1 MIEGMVML
9 QGLDSFTSS
18 SGVIGDLLNSW
29 EQAGFFNY
37 ILPFL
42 LIFALTFGI
51 LVRVKIFKEN
61 NWVNGIIAIVVGL
74 MALQFNFV
82 PSFFAQI
89 FPRLGIGLSIILGI
103 LIIVGLFMD
112 PDSKGVNF
120 FLLGVGVLIIGM
132 IVIQSAGAL
141 GWASGDWWTTNW
153 KGVIGA
159 IFLVIIVFVVVG
171 ASNPNKGKETP
182 YKGNWMRHE

>member
-1 MIEGMVML
+1 MLEWVMML
-9 QGLDSFTSS
+9 QGLDSFTAS
-18 SGVIGDLLNSW
+18 SGVIGELLNSW
-29 EQAGFFNY
+29 EQGGFFSY

-51 LVRVKIFKEN
+51 LVIVKIFKEN

-74 MALQFNFV
+74 MALQFSFV
-82 PSFFAQI
+82 PTFFAEI
-89 FPRLGIGLSIILGI
+89 FPRLGVGLSIILGV

-112 PDSKGVNF
+112 PDSKAVNF
-120 FLLGVGVLIIGM
+120 FLLGIGVLIIGM
-132 IVIQSAGAL
+132 ILIQSAGAL
-141 GWASGDWWTTNW
+141 GWQSGDWWQTNW

-171 ASNPNKGKETP
+171 ASNPKESSH
-182 YKGNWMRHE
+182 YKPNWARNE